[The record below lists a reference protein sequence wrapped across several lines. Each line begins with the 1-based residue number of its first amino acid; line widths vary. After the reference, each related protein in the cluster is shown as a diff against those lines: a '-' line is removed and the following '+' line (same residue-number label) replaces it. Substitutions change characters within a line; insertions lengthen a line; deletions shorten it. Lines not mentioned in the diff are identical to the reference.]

1 MDADLR
7 ADVLNSMQSVF
18 LAIALPVI
26 LLALLGGTLLA
37 YRALRPARQLV
48 HTFQDIIETG
58 DVHTR
63 APAENMRGEFAEMVH
78 LFNRMLARI
87 ERLVT
92 GMRDTL
98 DNVAHDLRTPMTRL
112 RGRAEM
118 ALQHADDPE
127 ALRTALAD
135 TLEASDAVLDTL
147 DAIMDVAEAEAGA
160 IQLDQARVPV
170 ADLARDVVEAY
181 DLVAET
187 KAIALDVDVPSG
199 LTVRVDRGRMRQ
211 ALANLIDNAVKYTP
225 EGGRV
230 HLRAFR
236 EDATVVIAV
245 ADDGIGIDPE
255 AQPHIWDRLYRADA
269 SRSEP
274 GLGLGLSLV
283 KAIVEA
289 HGGHVDVE
297 SAPGAGSVFR
307 VRLPAADASP
317 SA

>member
-1 MDADLR
+1 
-7 ADVLNSMQSVF
+7 
-18 LAIALPVI
+18 
-26 LLALLGGTLLA
+26 
-37 YRALRPARQLV
+37 
-48 HTFQDIIETG
+48 
-58 DVHTR
+58 
-63 APAENMRGEFAEMVH
+63 
-78 LFNRMLARI
+78 
-87 ERLVT
+87 
-92 GMRDTL
+92 
-98 DNVAHDLRTPMTRL
+98 
-112 RGRAEM
+112 
-118 ALQHADDPE
+118 
-127 ALRTALAD
+127 
-135 TLEASDAVLDTL
+135 
-147 DAIMDVAEAEAGA
+147 
-160 IQLDQARVPV
+160 
-170 ADLARDVVEAY
+170 
-181 DLVAET
+181 
-187 KAIALDVDVPSG
+187 VDVPSG